1 MKDKD
6 CRYSLRIDM
15 DVLAKFRSICDYE
28 GVSANSQLNIL
39 IRKFIRE
46 YEKENGEIIVK
57 RKPKEKSE

>member
-1 MKDKD
+1 MKKND
-6 CRYSLRIDM
+6 CRYTLRIDT

-46 YEKENGEIIVK
+46 YEKENGEIIVSQK
-57 RKPKEKSE
+57 DKE